1 MKHGNHAH
9 RHNAHAHM
17 HAHHG
22 HRGEVD
28 AREVEK
34 RSVGQLISATIDGQ
48 VVSWTN
54 EYAGPGVSNTNLPS
68 PIANAPDEANAPAPE
83 ETVTSSSTIIK
94 TMTVFPA
101 VSTSPSPSIA
111 PTSSSTAA
119 SEPSSSGWVRHAY
132 YDAASG
138 TAQGLTFLNHF
149 GGTDGIPGT
158 AAGGPA

>member
-9 RHNAHAHM
+9 RHDARAHV

-22 HRGEVD
+22 HRGEVNE
-28 AREVEK
+28 RGIEK

-68 PIANAPDEANAPAPE
+68 PVANAPDEADAPAPE
-83 ETVTSSSTIIK
+83 EVVTSSSTIIK
-94 TMTVFPA
+94 TMTVFPD
-101 VSTSPSPSIA
+101 VSTSLPSRT
-111 PTSSSTAA
+111 PTTSTKAA
-119 SEPSSSGWVRHAY
+119 SESSSSDWVRHAY